1 MRSKHIFITGLKIGV
16 LTVLFF
22 LCNAITSLLVGLG
35 KYQQPSDPKTVTLA
49 TLFVSFLSIGAISY
63 PIMKSRWAGW
73 KLISIV
79 FMMIFGIQTFL
90 TQIETIVFLKYLANI
105 VPTDMIPLLIVQ
117 GILMALLFSPLPVLI
132 LGKYKNKTE
141 SHEPVISIRLKEL
154 ILTLLLIGVIY
165 LTIYILLGMVVFKPL
180 AGQAFDA
187 YYGNLKL
194 PQWIIPFQIVRGII
208 WAIIALPVIQMMKGE
223 KWEKGLAVA
232 LLFSILMGAL
242 LLIPTGIMP
251 DKIRISH
258 FIEVASSN
266 FVFGWIVVW
275 LLNKKINSQE
285 KVI

>member
-1 MRSKHIFITGLKIGV
+1 MRSKQIFITGFKIGV
-16 LTVLFF
+16 LTMLFF

-35 KYQQPSDPKTVTLA
+35 KYQQPSNPKTETLA
-49 TLFVSFLSIGAISY
+49 ALFVSFLSVGAISY
-63 PIMKSRWAGW
+63 PVMKSRWAGW
-73 KLISIV
+73 KLVSIV

-105 VPTDMIPLLIVQ
+105 VPTEMIPLLIVQ
-117 GILMALLFSPLPVLI
+117 GTLMALLFSPLLVLI
-132 LGKYKNKTE
+132 LGKHKNETE
-141 SHEPVISIRLKEL
+141 SHEPVISIRLKQLIPTL
-154 ILTLLLIGVIY
+154 ILIGIIY
-165 LTIYILLGMVVFKPL
+165 LTIYILFGMVVFKPL

-187 YYGNLKL
+187 YYGNIKL
-194 PQWIIPFQIVRGII
+194 PQWIIPFQILRGII

-242 LLIPTGIMP
+242 LLIPIGIMP

-258 FIEVASSN
+258 FIEVTSSN

-275 LLNKKINSQE
+275 LLNKKINWQE